1 MVERIIAAGREV
13 LAADGYDALTTNRV
27 AAAAGVSPGSLYQY
41 FPDKTAI
48 LDEVIDRYW
57 TEVSDRVAA
66 SLADRIVG
74 TDITIDTVRAVADA
88 LLSALEADPVLLR
101 VISEEMPATRNSD
114 RRSAL
119 EQRVRDVL
127 GTFLAVV
134 PGATRRPDPALA
146 AWVVVIAL
154 ENITLRWVTDA
165 PAYGREQVIDEI
177 VALVSG
183 YLLS

>member
-1 MVERIIAAGREV
+1 MVERIIVAAREV
-13 LAADGYDALTTNRV
+13 LAADGYDSLTTNRV
-27 AAAAGVSPGSLYQY
+27 AAVAGVSPGSLYQY

-66 SLADRIVG
+66 SLADRIR
-74 TDITIDTVRAVADA
+74 TPTYDLDTVRAVADA
-88 LLSALEADPVLLR
+88 LLSALEVDPVLLR
-101 VISEEMPATRNSD
+101 VVAEELPASRNND
-114 RRSAL
+114 RRTAL
-119 EQRVRDVL
+119 EVRVRDLL

-165 PAYGREQVIDEI
+165 PAYGREEVIDEI

-183 YLLS
+183 YLMS